1 LKTRLLTDQEL
12 RSVWSRERGGSYTV
26 EPGTV
31 LTPAAR
37 DFLREHRIELR
48 FEPAASFRSMPMAEV
63 PRQNGR
69 PVFLEAATGR
79 TLLEKPEELTHLHG
93 NVLVPK
99 THPRIAL
106 RGKLDS
112 LSAGFLETEVLADER
127 GEKKLAEEL
136 EELRSAVL
144 ALIRAEVLEEPAE
157 QTPLLGL
164 TSAQIRQQSHDIKHT
179 LGIDHP
185 MPDYRMGSLPIA
197 LNTLRTL
204 VRETELAAA
213 AAFEENG
220 SCTRPDMVERLNRLS
235 SCVYILYC
243 RKVAGCAKGGA
254 E

>member
-1 LKTRLLTDQEL
+1 MKTKLLTDQEL

-26 EPGTV
+26 EPGTM

-37 DFLREHRIELR
+37 DFLHEHAIELR
-48 FEPAASFRSMPMAEV
+48 FESAAPWKPMPRAEV
-63 PRQNGR
+63 PRQDGK
-69 PVFLEAATGR
+69 PVFTEAATGR
-79 TLLEKPEELTHLHG
+79 TLTEKPEELTHLHG

-106 RGKLDS
+106 RGRLDS
-112 LSAGFLETEVLADER
+112 LSAEFLETEALADER
-127 GEKKLAEEL
+127 GEGRLAEQL

-144 ALIRAEVLEEPAE
+144 ALIRCEVLDEPVR

-164 TSAQIRQQSHDIKHT
+164 SSGEIRRRSHEVKET

-185 MPDYRMGSLPIA
+185 MPDYHMGRLTVA
-197 LNTLRTL
+197 LNTLRTQ

-220 SCTRPDMVERLNRLS
+220 VCTRPDAIERLNRLS

-243 RKVAGCAKGGA
+243 RRVAGQNGGGK
-254 E
+254 